1 MKKNKVVHNHQEG
14 KNKTFSKKAFLKK
27 TFVALTACLIVGS
40 SVFGLIQS
48 GVFSSTPSVVIG
60 NDFPSETMKAEPFL
74 APIRIEMDDFSDR
87 GGVVVDE
94 SETVVISK
102 DVEART
108 FVLPDEGENE
118 DEGEE
123 YSSVVEKKE
132 QEKNLIPDNP
142 LLELLSVTD
151 FTATDRTM
159 YITADVVNVRAE
171 PSVDAD
177 VLASLVAGDV
187 VTQSGYGSKWSRIV
201 MSNGTKGFILSTLIT
216 EDFVERAV
224 EEEPATPTPAPTP
237 VPTPAAPPPTEAPSE
252 PTQPVPPSAPTETA
266 MTGTFYA
273 TKNTNVRS
281 GPGTDFPI
289 TKMLSAGDGVDVVA
303 ITDTGWYKSVKGTYV
318 LASLLSDTKPE
329 VPSAPITPPVETSPD
344 APPAPIPDPPAP
356 VDPANS
362 DLRTYA
368 SSFIGIKYVYASSN
382 PDVGFDCSGFVKF
395 IYSTY
400 YGISVPHQSNAVL
413 TTGTE
418 VDASSIQI
426 GDVICY
432 NYGSGGG
439 SDHVGIYVGDGMV
452 IHASS
457 NRSKVV
463 ETGFSMDNVVS
474 IRRIVG

>member
-1 MKKNKVVHNHQEG
+1 MKTSENSENEVVENQQVP
-14 KNKTFSKKAFLKK
+14 KSKSIFKKISVKKFS
-27 TFVALTACLIVGS
+27 VALAACLVVGS

-48 GVFSSTPSVVIG
+48 GIFSDRSAMILES
-60 NDFPSETMKAEPFL
+60 DDSEEVMQTEPVL
-74 APIRIEMDDFSDR
+74 APIRIEMDDFSNR
-87 GGVVVDE
+87 GGVEVE
-94 SETVVISK
+94 GSEAVVISK
-102 DVEART
+102 EVEERT
-108 FVLPDEGENE
+108 FMLSNEEDEPSATEESEEENE
-118 DEGEE
+118 
-123 YSSVVEKKE
+123 E
-132 QEKNLIPDNP
+132 QEKELIPENP
-142 LLELLSVTD
+142 LLELLSVDD
-151 FTATDRTM
+151 FIVTDRTM

-171 PSVDAD
+171 PSVEAD
-177 VLASLVAGDV
+177 VLVSLVAGDV
-187 VTQSGYGSKWSRIV
+187 VTQSGYGSKWSRVV
-201 MSNGTKGFILSTLIT
+201 MQNGTKGFVLSTLIT
-216 EDFVERAV
+216 ENFVEKAL
-224 EEEPATPTPAPTP
+224 EEPVATPTPTPAPTP
-237 VPTPAAPPPTEAPSE
+237 VPTPPATEAPSV
-252 PTQPVPPSAPTETA
+252 PTPPSAPAETP

-289 TKMLSAGDGVDVVA
+289 TRMLSAGDGVDVVA

-329 VPSAPITPPVETSPD
+329 VPSAPVNPTTPVPN
-344 APPAPIPDPPAP
+344 APSP
-356 VDPANS
+356 VDPGSS

-368 SSFIGIKYVYASSN
+368 SSFIGIKYVFASSN

-395 IYSTY
+395 IYSQY
-400 YGISVPHQSNAVL
+400 YGISVPHQSNSIL
-413 TTGTE
+413 TTGTA
-418 VDASSIQI
+418 VDSSSIQV

-457 NRSKVV
+457 SRSQVV